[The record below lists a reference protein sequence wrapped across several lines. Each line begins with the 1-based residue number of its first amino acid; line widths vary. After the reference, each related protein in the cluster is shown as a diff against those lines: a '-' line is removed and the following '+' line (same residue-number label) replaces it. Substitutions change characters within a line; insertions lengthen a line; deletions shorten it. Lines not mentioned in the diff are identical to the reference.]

1 MTEQRDYTGGTYME
15 MPTGAGWVM
24 FASIML
30 AIAGIWNVIQGIL
43 GIAEANI
50 VGGEQAFVVSDVK
63 LWGWVIMIIGV
74 LQVLAAFALWG
85 GSRLAQWYGI
95 ATAAVGA
102 IGELLYA
109 PAYPLWAICL
119 FAIHILVIYGLAMY
133 AGPKLKKF

>member
-1 MTEQRDYTGGTYME
+1 MSEREYTGGTYTE

-50 VGGEQAFVVSDVK
+50 VGGEQAFVFSDVK
-63 LWGWVIMIIGV
+63 LWGWVIMIVGV

-85 GSRLAQWYGI
+85 GNRLAQWYGI

>member
-1 MTEQRDYTGGTYME
+1 MSTEREYTGGTYME

-30 AIAGIWNVIQGIL
+30 AIAGIWNVIQGLL
-43 GIAEANI
+43 GIAQADI
-50 VGGEQAFVVSDVK
+50 VGGDKDFVVSNVK
-63 LWGWVIMIIGV
+63 LWGWVIMIVGV

-85 GSRLAQWYGI
+85 GNRLAQVYGI